1 MRTSPRKKETETML
15 NKNIYFKEL
24 KHHRTSFII
33 WCLSFIGIILLDM
46 ALYPILMKDDF
57 MKQISVLFEN
67 PFLKGLMSAFG
78 ATVDGFTNVLG
89 FYTARNSMFIL
100 LLGSFFSIILAG
112 KILSQ
117 EEHEK
122 TAEFLLT
129 KPVTRFEVVWSKLA
143 AYFSLLLTLNV
154 IILITGFISIE
165 IFKGDSEYSLEA
177 FLIHT
182 FYCFL
187 LILTF
192 GAVGL
197 FLSLWIKRGRPTT
210 NISIGIILGGYFLD
224 AASKITPKLDKIGY
238 LSPFKY
244 VDSSVLSP
252 DYGLMWWRLLYFLGI
267 SLLLFT
273 LTFFI
278 YKKKD
283 ILI

>member
-1 MRTSPRKKETETML
+1 MRTSPRKRETEMML

-24 KHHRTSFII
+24 KHHRTSFIA
-33 WCLSFIGIILLDM
+33 WCLSIMALILLDM

-57 MKQISVLFEN
+57 LKQLSVIFEN

-78 ATVDGFTNVLG
+78 ATLDGFVNVLG
-89 FYTARNSMFIL
+89 FYTARNTMFIL
-100 LLGSFFSIILAG
+100 LLGSFFSILIAG

-129 KPVTRFEVVWSKLA
+129 KPVTRSEVVWSKLA
-143 AYFSLLLTLNV
+143 AYFSLLLTLNIV
-154 IILITGFISIE
+154 ILITGFISIE
-165 IFKGDSEYSLEA
+165 IFKGDSEYRLAA

-187 LILTF
+187 LMLTV
-192 GAVGL
+192 GAMGL

-210 NISIGIILGGYFLD
+210 NISIGIIIGGYFID
-224 AASKITPKLDKIGY
+224 AASKVTPKLDIIGY

-252 DYGLMWWRLLYFLGI
+252 DYGLMWWRILYFLAI

-273 LTFFI
+273 LTFII

>member
-1 MRTSPRKKETETML
+1 ML

-24 KHHRTSFII
+24 KHHRTSFIT
-33 WCLSFIGIILLDM
+33 WCLSFIVLILVDM
-46 ALYPILMKDDF
+46 VFYPILMKDDM
-57 MKQISVLFEN
+57 MKQMSLVLEN
-67 PFLKGLMSAFG
+67 PFMKGLMSAFG
-78 ATVDGFTNVLG
+78 VSLDVITNVLG
-89 FYTARNSMFIL
+89 YYAARNTMYIL
-100 LLGSFFSIILAG
+100 LLGSFFSIFLAG

-129 KPVTRFEVVWSKLA
+129 KPVSRSEVVWSKLA
-143 AYFSLLLTLNV
+143 AFFSLLLALNIV
-154 IILITGFISIE
+154 ILITGFISIE
-165 IFKGDSEYSLEA
+165 LFKGDSEYSLAA

-187 LILTF
+187 LMLTF

-210 NISIGIILGGYFLD
+210 NISIGIIIGGFFID
-224 AASKITPKLDKIGY
+224 AVSKITPSLDKIGY
-238 LSPFKY
+238 VSPFKF

-267 SLLLFT
+267 SFLLFT
-273 LTFFI
+273 LTFI
-278 YKKKD
+278 SYKKKD

>member
-1 MRTSPRKKETETML
+1 VL
-15 NKNIYFKEL
+15 NKNIYLREL
-24 KHHRTSFII
+24 KHHRTSLII
-33 WCLSFIGIILLDM
+33 WGLSLIVLIWLDM
-46 ALYPILMKDDF
+46 AFYPILMKDDF
-57 MKQISVLFEN
+57 MSQISVLFEN
-67 PFLKGLMSAFG
+67 PFLKGLLSAFG
-78 ATVDGFTNVLG
+78 ATLDGFTNVLG
-89 FYTARNSMFIL
+89 FYTARNTMFIL
-100 LLGSFFSIILAG
+100 LLGSFFSILLAG

-143 AYFSLLLTLNV
+143 AFFSLLLTLNIV
-154 IILITGFISIE
+154 ILITGFISIE
-165 IFKGDSEYSLEA
+165 IFKGDSEYRLAA

-187 LILTF
+187 LMLTF

-210 NISIGIILGGYFLD
+210 NISIGIILGGYFID
-224 AASKITPKLDKIGY
+224 AASKITPALDKIGY
-238 LSPFKY
+238 LSPFKF

-273 LTFFI
+273 LTFII

>member
-1 MRTSPRKKETETML
+1 MRTSLRKREAEVML
-15 NKNIYFKEL
+15 NRNIYFKEL

-33 WCLSFIGIILLDM
+33 WCLSITSLILLDM
-46 ALYPILMKDDF
+46 AMYPILMKDDF
-57 MKQISVLFEN
+57 LKQLSVIFEN

-78 ATVDGFTNVLG
+78 ATLDGFVNVLG
-89 FYTARNSMFIL
+89 FYTARNTMFIL
-100 LLGSFFSIILAG
+100 LLGSFFSILLAG

-129 KPVTRFEVVWSKLA
+129 KPVTRSEVVWSKLA
-143 AYFSLLLTLNV
+143 AFFSLLLTLNIV
-154 IILITGFISIE
+154 ILITGFISIE
-165 IFKGDSEYSLEA
+165 IFKGDSEYRLAA

-187 LILTF
+187 LMLTF

-210 NISIGIILGGYFLD
+210 NISIGIILGGYFID
-224 AASKITPKLDKIGY
+224 AASKITPALDKIGY
-238 LSPFKY
+238 VSPFKF

-252 DYGLMWWRLLYFLGI
+252 DYGLMWWRLLYFVGL

-273 LTFFI
+273 LTFII

>member
-1 MRTSPRKKETETML
+1 ML
-15 NKNIYFKEL
+15 NKNIFFKEL

-33 WCLSFIGIILLDM
+33 WCFSFIGLIWLDM
-46 ALYPILMKDDF
+46 VFYPILMKDD
-57 MKQISVLFEN
+57 MLRQMSVLLEN
-67 PFLKGLMSAFG
+67 PFMKGLMSAFG
-78 ATVDGFTNVLG
+78 ATLDVITNVLG
-89 FYTARNSMFIL
+89 YYAARNTMYIL
-100 LLGSFFSIILAG
+100 LLGSFFSILLAG

-129 KPVTRFEVVWSKLA
+129 KPVTRFEVVWSKLV
-143 AYFSLLLTLNV
+143 AYFSLLLTLNI

-165 IFKGDSEYSLEA
+165 VFKGDSKYSLAA

-187 LILTF
+187 LMLTF

-210 NISIGIILGGYFLD
+210 NISIGIIIGGFFID
-224 AASKITPKLDKIGY
+224 AASKITPSLDIIGY
-238 LSPFKY
+238 LSPFKF

-252 DYGLMWWRLLYFLGI
+252 DYGLMWWRMLYFLGI
-267 SLLLFT
+267 SLVLFT
-273 LTFFI
+273 LSFI
-278 YKKKD
+278 FYKKKD

>member
-1 MRTSPRKKETETML
+1 
-15 NKNIYFKEL
+15 
-24 KHHRTSFII
+24 
-33 WCLSFIGIILLDM
+33 M
-46 ALYPILMKDDF
+46 ALYPILMKDD
-57 MKQISVLFEN
+57 MLNKMSVLFES
-67 PFLKGLMSAFG
+67 PFLKGLMTAFG
-78 ATVDGFTNVLG
+78 ASLDIFTNVLG
-89 FYTARNSMFIL
+89 FYTARNTMFIL
-100 LLGSFFSIILAG
+100 LLGGFFSIFLAG

-129 KPVTRFEVVWSKLA
+129 KPVTRSEVLWSKLA
-143 AYFSLLLTLNV
+143 AFFSLLVILNI
-154 IILITGFISIE
+154 IILITGYISIE
-165 IFKGDSEYSLEA
+165 IFKGDSEYSLTA

-187 LILTF
+187 LMLTF

-210 NISIGIILGGYFLD
+210 NISIGIVIGGYFID
-224 AASKITPKLDKIGY
+224 ALSKITPKLEKIGY
-238 LSPFKY
+238 LSPFKF

-252 DYGLMWWRLLYFLGI
+252 DYGLIWWRLLYFLGI

-273 LTFFI
+273 LTFII

>member
-1 MRTSPRKKETETML
+1 MRTNPEKRVSKAMF

-33 WCLSFIGIILLDM
+33 WCLSFIILILLDM
-46 ALYPILMKDDF
+46 AFYPILMKDD
-57 MKQISVLFEN
+57 MIKQMSTLFEN
-67 PFLKGLMSAFG
+67 PFMKGLMSAFG
-78 ATVDGFTNVLG
+78 VSLDVLTNVLG
-89 FYTARNSMFIL
+89 YYAARNTMFIL
-100 LLGSFFSIILAG
+100 LLGGFFSILLAG

-129 KPVTRFEVVWSKLA
+129 KPVTRSEVIWSKLA
-143 AYFSLLLTLNV
+143 AFFSLLVTLNI

-165 IFKGDSEYSLEA
+165 IFKGDSEYSLA
-177 FLIHT
+177 AYFIHT
-182 FYCFL
+182 FYSFL
-187 LILTF
+187 LMLTF

-210 NISIGIILGGYFLD
+210 NISIGIILGGFFID
-224 AASKITPKLDKIGY
+224 AASKITASLDKIGY

-252 DYGLMWWRLLYFLGI
+252 NYGLMWWRLLYFVGI
-267 SLLLFT
+267 SLLLIT
-273 LTFFI
+273 LTFI
-278 YKKKD
+278 VYKKKD

>member
-1 MRTSPRKKETETML
+1 MRSSLRKRETEVML

-24 KHHRTSFII
+24 KLHRTSFII
-33 WCLSFIGIILLDM
+33 WCLSIMVLILLDM

-57 MKQISVLFEN
+57 LKQLSVIFEN

-78 ATVDGFTNVLG
+78 ATLDGFFNVLG
-89 FYTARNSMFIL
+89 FYTARNTMFIL
-100 LLGSFFSIILAG
+100 LLGGFFSILLAG

-129 KPVTRFEVVWSKLA
+129 KPVTRSEVVWSKLA
-143 AYFSLLLTLNV
+143 AFLSYLLTLNI

-165 IFKGDSEYSLEA
+165 IFKGDSEYSLTA
-177 FLIHT
+177 FLAYT

-187 LILTF
+187 LMLTF

-197 FLSLWIKRGRPTT
+197 FLSLWIKRGRPTI
-210 NISIGIILGGYFLD
+210 NISIGIIIGGYFID
-224 AASKITPKLDKIGY
+224 AASKITPALDKIGY
-238 LSPFKY
+238 LSPFKF
-244 VDSSVLSP
+244 VDSSVLNP
-252 DYGLMWWRLLYFLGI
+252 DYGLIWWRLLYFLGI
-267 SLLLFT
+267 SLLLFI
-273 LTFFI
+273 LTFII

>member
-1 MRTSPRKKETETML
+1 MKTSPRKRETEMML

-24 KHHRTSFII
+24 KLHRTSFIA
-33 WCLSFIGIILLDM
+33 WCLSIMVLILLDM

-57 MKQISVLFEN
+57 LKQLSVIFEN

-78 ATVDGFTNVLG
+78 ATLDGFVNVLG
-89 FYTARNSMFIL
+89 FYTARNTMFIL
-100 LLGSFFSIILAG
+100 LLGSFFSILIAG

-129 KPVTRFEVVWSKLA
+129 KPVTRSEVVWSKLV
-143 AYFSLLLTLNV
+143 AYFSLLLTLNIV
-154 IILITGFISIE
+154 ILITGFISIE
-165 IFKGDSEYSLEA
+165 IFKGDSEYRLAA

-187 LILTF
+187 LMLTV
-192 GAVGL
+192 GAMGL

-210 NISIGIILGGYFLD
+210 NISIGIIIGGYFID
-224 AASKITPKLDKIGY
+224 AASKVTPKLDIIGY

-252 DYGLMWWRLLYFLGI
+252 DYGLMWWRILYFLAI

-273 LTFFI
+273 LTFII

>member
-1 MRTSPRKKETETML
+1 ML

-33 WCLSFIGIILLDM
+33 WGLSFIVLILLDM
-46 ALYPILMKDDF
+46 AFYPILMKDD
-57 MKQISVLFEN
+57 MIKQMSALFEN
-67 PFLKGLMSAFG
+67 PFMKGLMSAFG
-78 ATVDGFTNVLG
+78 VSLDVLTNVLG
-89 FYTARNSMFIL
+89 YYAARNTMLIL
-100 LLGSFFSIILAG
+100 LLGGFFSILLAG

-129 KPVTRFEVVWSKLA
+129 KPVTRSEVVWSKLA
-143 AYFSLLLTLNV
+143 AFFSLLLTLNI
-154 IILITGFISIE
+154 IILITGFISLE
-165 IFKGDSEYSLEA
+165 IFKGDSEYSLAA

-187 LILTF
+187 LMLTF

-210 NISIGIILGGYFLD
+210 NLSIGIIIGGYFID
-224 AASKITPKLDKIGY
+224 AASKITPSLDKIGY
-238 LSPFKY
+238 LSPFKF

-267 SLLLFT
+267 SLVLFT
-273 LTFFI
+273 LTFLI

-283 ILI
+283 ILV

>member
-1 MRTSPRKKETETML
+1 MF

-33 WCLSFIGIILLDM
+33 WCLSFIILILLDM
-46 ALYPILMKDDF
+46 AFYPILMKDD
-57 MKQISVLFEN
+57 MIKQMSTLFEN
-67 PFLKGLMSAFG
+67 PFMKGLMSAFG
-78 ATVDGFTNVLG
+78 VSLDVLTNVLG
-89 FYTARNSMFIL
+89 YYAARNTMFIL
-100 LLGSFFSIILAG
+100 LLGGFFSILLAG

-129 KPVTRFEVVWSKLA
+129 KPVTRSEVIWSKLA
-143 AYFSLLLTLNV
+143 AFFSLLVTLNI

-165 IFKGDSEYSLEA
+165 IFKGDSEYSLA
-177 FLIHT
+177 AYFIHT
-182 FYCFL
+182 FYSFL
-187 LILTF
+187 LMLTF

-210 NISIGIILGGYFLD
+210 NISIGIILGGFFID
-224 AASKITPKLDKIGY
+224 AASKITASLDKIGY

-252 DYGLMWWRLLYFLGI
+252 NYGLMWWRLLYFVGI
-267 SLLLFT
+267 SLLLIT
-273 LTFFI
+273 LTFI
-278 YKKKD
+278 VYKKKD

>member
-1 MRTSPRKKETETML
+1 MI

-24 KHHRTSFII
+24 KHQRTSFII
-33 WCLSFIGIILLDM
+33 WCLSFIVLIWLDM
-46 ALYPILMKDDF
+46 AFYPILMKDDF
-57 MKQISVLFEN
+57 MKQLSVLFEN
-67 PFLKGLMSAFG
+67 PFLKGIMSAFG
-78 ATVDGFTNVLG
+78 GSLDGFINVLG
-89 FYTARNSMFIL
+89 FYTARNTMFIL
-100 LLGSFFSIILAG
+100 LLGSFFSILLAG

-143 AYFSLLLTLNV
+143 AYFSLLLTLNI

-165 IFKGDSEYSLEA
+165 VFKGESEYRVAA
-177 FLIHT
+177 FFIHT

-187 LILTF
+187 LMLAL

-210 NISIGIILGGYFLD
+210 NISIGIVVGGYILD
-224 AASKITPKLDKIGY
+224 ALSKVNPKVETLGY
-238 LSPFKY
+238 LSPFKF
-244 VDSSVLSP
+244 VDSDVLNP
-252 DYGLMWWRLLYFLGI
+252 GYGLIWWRLLYFLGL
-267 SLLLFT
+267 SLVLFI
-273 LTFFI
+273 LTFVV